1 MPCGSPLLALADMQ
15 LNGNQPVTKLRHH
28 GLQNG
33 GDHMLVIA
41 LVALL
46 AILAVIIALI
56 TASPLYRTLT
66 LAFGSWAE
74 SVPAPV
80 SRPRY

>member
-1 MPCGSPLLALADMQ
+1 
-15 LNGNQPVTKLRHH
+15 
-28 GLQNG
+28 
-33 GDHMLVIA
+33 MLVIA